1 MRTAYKKDLV
11 KKDQEALRAS
21 KAKLEADKQQLLAA
35 EQEWQDLIA
44 KHEAIVLSETAERL
58 EKVQHM
64 RERGRLEQGK
74 ADAGKKLMQLEQRE
88 ARSKMEEKR
97 VAQQAADPRIASLE
111 KLLEKE
117 EAPLL
122 VQQEK
127 LDVRQAAFKKEC
139 EGADNEEARLDATKI
154 SLKEREANLTRRRQG
169 IIQSDRKLAAERKDV
184 EDKEKAL
191 RSQLAGLSIAREEAQ
206 LEKWNATERKEME
219 EIRKQVAHEMRR
231 DQHGH
236 DKLQSWAWEM
246 QARDTFGD
254 LTATRKCALQ
264 DLEVELP
271 KMQALAAKV
280 RSCGPCAV
288 LIPIAKQQCRHPAHL
303 PSSHILNC

>member
-1 MRTAYKKDLV
+1 MFSARSICANSHVGSISSIKSV
-11 KKDQEALRAS
+11 VCLRNVA
-21 KAKLEADKQQLLAA
+21 
-35 EQEWQDLIA
+35 
-44 KHEAIVLSETAERL
+44 LSEVARALCIILVDER
-58 EKVQHM
+58 
-64 RERGRLEQGK
+64 
-74 ADAGKKLMQLEQRE
+74 
-88 ARSKMEEKR
+88 SC
-97 VAQQAADPRIASLE
+97 AS
-111 KLLEKE
+111 
-117 EAPLL
+117 
-122 VQQEK
+122 
-127 LDVRQAAFKKEC
+127 
-139 EGADNEEARLDATKI
+139 
-154 SLKEREANLTRRRQG
+154 